1 MTAAPASS
9 RSEMSL
15 PTFDDLPDGLV
26 VVDETGRVHVANAA
40 FLAMIHRSRR
50 EVVDQPL
57 EQLVAEEDML
67 RLLGFQALFGSGP
80 LQDGH
85 MIFTG
90 SDGNRRPL
98 IISSGNSRDQRHVL
112 ITARVSGTVQ
122 RELADASRW
131 VAEEQERSMS
141 LAQARDAL
149 VAKNAALLAAQAD
162 LEQAYLRLQKEA
174 AAREKLEREL
184 SAARKLEA
192 IGQLSAGVAH
202 EINTP
207 LQYVGDSVHFLGQA
221 FVRITSYAERVTRL
235 SESAAA
241 TSWEEARAALL
252 GAAKETRLGFVLD
265 EIPKAVQASKEGI
278 EQVSKIVQ
286 ALKAFAH
293 QDQEERAPSDL
304 NAALRNALVMAQH
317 EYKNVAVASEDLGEL
332 PLVDCSLS
340 QLNQVFLNL
349 IVNAAHAIADAGK
362 EGRGTIAVSTRAVDG
377 FAEITITDDGCGIP
391 EAIRHKVFDPFFT
404 TKEVGRGSGQ
414 GLALAREVVV
424 ERHGGTVT
432 FESEVGKGTAFKV
445 RVPID
450 GGPGQPRSD
459 LIG

>member
-1 MTAAPASS
+1 MSAAPASGPS
-9 RSEMSL
+9 AVSP

-26 VVDETGRVHVANAA
+26 VVDEGGRVQDANSA
-40 FLAMIHRSRR
+40 FLTMIHRARH
-50 EVVDQPL
+50 EVVERSL
-57 EQLVAEEDML
+57 EHLVAEEDML
-67 RLLGFQALFGSGP
+67 HLLGFQALFGSGP

-85 MIFTG
+85 MIFTA
-90 SDGNRRPL
+90 SDGSRRPL
-98 IISSGNSRDQRHVL
+98 IISSGSSRDQRCIL
-112 ITARVSGTVQ
+112 IMARVSGMVQ

-131 VAEEQERSMS
+131 VAEEQERSLS

-149 VAKNAALLAAQAD
+149 AAKNAALLAAQAD
-162 LEQAYLRLQKEA
+162 LEQAYLRLKNEA

-221 FVRITSYAERVTRL
+221 FARITSYAERVAHLTDA
-235 SESAAA
+235 EPAPGWA
-241 TSWEEARAALL
+241 EARAALL
-252 GAAKETRLGFVLD
+252 GAAKDTRLAFVLD

-293 QDQEERAPSDL
+293 HDQEERAPSDL

-317 EYKNVAVASEDLGEL
+317 EYKNVAVATEDLGEL
-332 PLVDCSLS
+332 PPVDCSLG

-362 EGRGTIAVSTRAVDG
+362 EGRGTIAVRTRAVDG
-377 FAEITITDDGCGIP
+377 FAEITISDDGCGIP
-391 EAIRHKVFDPFFT
+391 ENIRHKVFEPFFT
-404 TKEVGRGSGQ
+404 TKDVGRGSGQ
-414 GLALAREVVV
+414 GLALAHEVVV
-424 ERHGGTVT
+424 ERHGGTVS

-445 RVPID
+445 RVPIHGD
-450 GGPGQPRSD
+450 AGPTSE